1 MIIALVAQPAFGL
14 LSDRSTSRVGRRR
27 PYIFVGVMLD
37 LAFLAA
43 MALSW
48 NYWMLFA
55 SVLLLQF
62 SANISHGAL
71 QGLIPDMVPEDQRG
85 RASAFKA
92 VFELLAIILVA
103 LSVAKI
109 AGAGQIDLAIA
120 VTAGILLLIMILTM
134 IFVREDPLREKP
146 DTPLGPP
153 MLRVLGMLAGLAVG
167 AAAGLVAG
175 ALVGGVAGLIA
186 WPLAGA
192 DTAMMVLVGLGGTV
206 AMAVAA
212 VTGVWAGALATLG
225 QDARRHASFT
235 WWIVNRLL
243 FFAAVTSIQAFA
255 AFFLM
260 SSLDMTREEA
270 VAMAG
275 GLMMVVGSAPWSRLC
290 PAAGCPTSLG
300 QNDWRVWEGWS
311 PRLARPCWCSRWPSP
326 SVPLIYV
333 GGAIIG
339 LAAGLFTTSNWA
351 LGTELAPREEAGHY
365 LGVSNLAGAGA
376 GVVGAG
382 LGGLMADFI
391 DGYQPGLGHF
401 VIFACY
407 GVLFVLS
414 TVSLLGVR
422 GASSSQIRQN
432 ISSQTLRLHTCPGR
446 LNARHVLHSTPSSQT
461 SASRVWRTALWMN
474 RKIFRRFMPAGVR
487 KGSLAAS
494 RERGEAGSRK
504 KPGHHGL

>member
-1 MIIALVAQPAFGL
+1 MKRLRWYDYITINLFWLGLNFRNTAVGTIIMPYLVDLFVPAAVRNTAFGALRASGMIIALVAQPAFGL
-14 LSDRSTSRVGRRR
+14 LSDRSTSRFGRRR

-71 QGLIPDMVPEDQRG
+71 QGLIPDMAPEDQKG

-103 LSVAKI
+103 LTVARI
-109 AGAGQIDLAIA
+109 AGAGQIDWAIA
-120 VTAGILLLIMILTM
+120 ATAGALLLIMILTM
-134 IFVREDPLREKP
+134 IFVHEEPLREKP

-153 MLRVLGMLAGLAVG
+153 MLRVLGMLAGLAAG
-167 AAAGLVAG
+167 AVAGLAVG
-175 ALVGGVAGLIA
+175 GLVGGLAGLIA

-192 DTAMMVLVGLGGTV
+192 DIAMMVLVALGGTV

-212 VTGVWAGALATLG
+212 VAGVWAGALATLG
-225 QDARRHASFT
+225 HDARRHSSFT

-243 FFAAVTSIQAFA
+243 FLAAVTSIQAFA
-255 AFFLM
+255 AYFLM
-260 SSLDMTREEA
+260 SSLGMTREEA
-270 VAMAG
+270 VEMAG
-275 GLMMVVGSAPWSRLC
+275 GLMMVVGVCTLLAALPSGWLSDRFGTKRLVGVGGLI
-290 PAAGCPTSLG
+290 AVVGTAVLILT
-300 QNDWRVWEGWS
+300 
-311 PRLARPCWCSRWPSP
+311 RPFP

-333 GGAIIG
+333 GGAIVG
-339 LAAGLFTTSNWA
+339 VGAGLFMTSNWA
-351 LGTELAPREEAGHY
+351 LGTELAPQEEAGHY

-376 GVVGAG
+376 GVVGAS

-401 VIFACY
+401 VLFAGY

-414 TVSLLGVR
+414 AVSLLGVR
-422 GASSSQIRQN
+422 GE
-432 ISSQTLRLHTCPGR
+432 
-446 LNARHVLHSTPSSQT
+446 
-461 SASRVWRTALWMN
+461 SR
-474 RKIFRRFMPAGVR
+474 
-487 KGSLAAS
+487 
-494 RERGEAGSRK
+494 
-504 KPGHHGL
+504 

>member
-1 MIIALVAQPAFGL
+1 MRLTLKGYEMKRLRWYDYITINLFWLGLNFRNTAVGTIIMPYLVDVFVPAGVRNSAFGALRASGLIIALVAQPAFGL
-14 LSDRSTSRVGRRR
+14 LSDRSTSRFGRRR
-27 PYIFVGVMLD
+27 PYIFVGVLLD

-62 SANISHGAL
+62 SANSSHGAL

-103 LSVAKI
+103 LSIARI
-109 AGAGQIDLAIA
+109 AGAGQIDWAIA
-120 VTAGILLLIMILTM
+120 ATAGILLLIMILTM
-134 IFVREDPLREKP
+134 IFVREEPLQEKP

-153 MLRVLGMLAGLAVG
+153 MLRVLGMLAGLAAG

-175 ALVGGVAGLIA
+175 ALVGGLAGLIA

-192 DTAMMVLVGLGGTV
+192 DTGMMVLVGLGGTV

-225 QDARRHASFT
+225 QEARRHASFT

-275 GLMMVVGSAPWSRLC
+275 GLMMIVGICTLVAALPSGWLSDKFGTKRLAGVGGLVA
-290 PAAGCPTSLG
+290 AAGTAVL
-300 QNDWRVWEGWS
+300 V
-311 PRLARPCWCSRWPSP
+311 LTMAMP

-339 LAAGLFTTSNWA
+339 VGAGLFTTSNWA

-401 VIFACY
+401 VIFASY

-422 GASSSQIRQN
+422 GAGGADQV
-432 ISSQTLRLHTCPGR
+432 
-446 LNARHVLHSTPSSQT
+446 A
-461 SASRVWRTALWMN
+461 
-474 RKIFRRFMPAGVR
+474 
-487 KGSLAAS
+487 
-494 RERGEAGSRK
+494 
-504 KPGHHGL
+504 

>member
-1 MIIALVAQPAFGL
+1 MNRLRWYDYITINLFWLGLNLRNTAVGTIIMPYLVDLFAPEGVRNTAFTALRASGMLIALVAQPAFGL
-14 LSDRSTSRVGRRR
+14 VSDRSTSRFGRRR
-27 PYIFVGVMLD
+27 PYILIGVLLD

-71 QGLIPDMVPEDQRG
+71 QGLIPDMAPEDQKG

-103 LSVAKI
+103 LTVARI
-109 AGAGQIDLAIA
+109 AGTGEIEWAIA
-120 VTAGILLLIMILTM
+120 ATAGALLLIMILTL
-134 IFVREDPLREKP
+134 ILVREEPLREKP

-153 MLRVLGMLAGLAVG
+153 MLRVLGMLAGLAGGAVTGLIVG
-167 AAAGLVAG
+167 G
-175 ALVGGVAGLIA
+175 LVGGLAALIA
-186 WPLAGA
+186 WQLAGI
-192 DTAMMVLVGLGGTV
+192 DIAMMVLVGLGGTV

-243 FFAAVTSIQAFA
+243 FLAAVTSIQAFA

-260 SSLDMTREEA
+260 SSLGMTREEA
-270 VAMAG
+270 VEMAG
-275 GLMMVVGSAPWSRLC
+275 GLMMVVGICTLLAALPSGWLSDRFGTKRLVGVGGLI
-290 PAAGCPTSLG
+290 AVAGTAILI
-300 QNDWRVWEGWS
+300 
-311 PRLARPCWCSRWPSP
+311 LTRPFP

-333 GGAIIG
+333 GGAIVG
-339 LAAGLFTTSNWA
+339 MGAGLFMTCNWA
-351 LGTELAPREEAGHY
+351 LGTELAPQEKAGHY

-376 GVVGAG
+376 GVVGVYLAG
-382 LGGLMADFI
+382 PMADFI

-401 VIFACY
+401 VLFGSY

-414 TVSLLGVR
+414 VVSLLGVR
-422 GASSSQIRQN
+422 RSSSQ
-432 ISSQTLRLHTCPGR
+432 
-446 LNARHVLHSTPSSQT
+446 
-461 SASRVWRTALWMN
+461 
-474 RKIFRRFMPAGVR
+474 
-487 KGSLAAS
+487 
-494 RERGEAGSRK
+494 
-504 KPGHHGL
+504 